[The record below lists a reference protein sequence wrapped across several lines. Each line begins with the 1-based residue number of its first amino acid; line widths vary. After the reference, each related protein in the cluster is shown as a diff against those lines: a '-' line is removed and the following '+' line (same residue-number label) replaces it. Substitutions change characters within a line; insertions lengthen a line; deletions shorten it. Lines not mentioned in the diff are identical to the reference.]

1 MAGGGQPDQDQSQGS
16 EAITFMSEFKDY
28 LGDSVYADF
37 DGFHVVLTTENGYGP
52 SNTIALEPNVLKAL
66 DIYLKRLKEAR
77 VMNAP

>member
-1 MAGGGQPDQDQSQGS
+1 MACGGQPNLDQSQGGK
-16 EAITFMSEFKDY
+16 AITFMSEFKDY